1 MTVYWLEMDF
11 NLWTARNMLP
21 ANPKAFIALC
31 LFLTWM
37 PSLLLA
43 ELPEGIGQFLQ
54 THCLDCHDAESR
66 KGDIDL
72 TSLKMDLSDRV
83 TFDRWVKV
91 HDKVE
96 NGDMPPKKKRQ
107 PELQERD
114 EFLTSL
120 AQPLR
125 AADRV
130 RQSEQ
135 GRSVVR
141 RLNRVEFETALGDL
155 LQLPLRLRELL
166 PPDARGAG
174 FDTVG
179 AALNVSA
186 VQMESYLQAVDVA
199 LDQATQLIE
208 PPPVKK
214 WRLSYL
220 QTHGMMEEYRRSG
233 PHTPE
238 PDGIAMFAPDFFSHM
253 NSLLDTWV
261 VPHSARYR
269 VRVAARALRS
279 QEPVTLT
286 VRMGGPGHKE
296 SDEVPRKVLG
306 HVSVHEAP
314 VGQGQVFEFED
325 YLERGQMFRIYPS
338 SLRKM
343 RFEGPQ
349 WHMKQKD
356 YQGPAVVVQWV
367 EVEGPIYDS
376 WPPSSHQRL
385 WDGIAMKPI
394 PGVEPNKD
402 VNAHLDSPPSDTARP
417 RLTQLPKSK
426 RNKESGN
433 RNIYDPK
440 QGIGGEMLYKRTRVN
455 EPLHATLRL
464 ASAKPKED
472 ATRLLTGFAAAAFR
486 GAENRPQPFISL
498 VHRWLDEGVPFEQAM
513 RSGYK
518 VVLTSPGFLYHQGG
532 SSEPRLANHEVAERL
547 AFFLWCSIPDDRLL
561 EADLGDP
568 ALLHAQTERL
578 LSDPRA
584 GRFLDNFLGQWL
596 DQRLL
601 DFTAPDSDLYP
612 EFSELMQWSVGEET
626 RAFFRELLRNDL
638 SVRNLIDSE
647 FAMLNDTLARHYG
660 IDGVSGT
667 QFQKVSLPADSVR
680 GGVLTQAS
688 VLKVTANGTTTSPV
702 IRGKWVLERIMGITP
717 DPPPPGVPAI
727 EPDIRGAF
735 TVQQQL
741 EKHRSSASCATC
753 HVKIDPPGVAL
764 ESFDVIGGW
773 RTTYRAMK
781 RDRKAGR
788 IRYLPDAPPPIL
800 YSEGLPVNSS
810 DKLHDGR
817 AFQNIR
823 DFKQLLLADPDQIA
837 RTVASNLVVYATGAP
852 VSIADRME
860 IERIV
865 EQTRET
871 GHGFRSLIHAV
882 VQSGVFQLR

>member
-1 MTVYWLEMDF
+1 MSLRRMRTAIFAFLAISSSLSGAAVPMAVFLE
-11 NLWTARNMLP
+11 
-21 ANPKAFIALC
+21 
-31 LFLTWM
+31 
-37 PSLLLA
+37 
-43 ELPEGIGQFLQ
+43 Q
-54 THCLDCHDAESR
+54 HCVECHDADAK
-66 KGDIDL
+66 KGGL
-72 TSLKMDLSDRV
+72 DLSSLA
-83 TFDRWVKV
+83 FDPLSPRWVKI
-91 HDKVE
+91 HDKVQ
-96 NGDMPPKKKRQ
+96 NGDMPPKKADQ
-107 PELQERD
+107 PSADARKAFLDELAKPLVEAD
-114 EFLTSL
+114 L
-120 AQPLR
+120 AKQ
-125 AADRV
+125 AAN
-130 RQSEQ
+130 
-135 GRSVVR
+135 GRGVVR
-141 RLNRVEFETALGDL
+141 RLNRIEFETTLSDL
-155 LQLPLRLRELL
+155 LHVPLRIRDLL
-166 PPDARGAG
+166 PPDAKAAG

-186 VQMESYLQAVDVA
+186 VQMESYLQAIDVA
-199 LDQATQLIE
+199 MDEATKLIE
-208 PPPVKK
+208 PPQTKK

-220 QTHGMMEEYRRSG
+220 QTHGMMEEYRRGG
-233 PHTPE
+233 PHTPM

-269 VRVAARALRS
+269 VKVAARALRS
-279 QEPVTLT
+279 KEPVTLT

-296 SDEVPRKVLG
+296 SDEVPRQVLG
-306 HVSVHEAP
+306 HVSVDEAP
-314 VGQGQVFEFED
+314 EGKGQVFEFD
-325 YLERGQMFRIYPS
+325 AHLERGQMFRIYPS

-349 WHMKQKD
+349 WYLKQKD

-376 WPPSSHQRL
+376 WPPASHQRL
-385 WDGIAMKPI
+385 WAGVPVEPI
-394 PGVEPNKD
+394 PDVEPNKD

-455 EPLHATLRL
+455 EPLHATMQL

-472 ATRLLTGFAAAAFR
+472 AARLLTAFAAAAFR
-486 GAENRPQPFISL
+486 GAENRPQPFIIL

-518 VVLTSPGFLYHQGG
+518 AVLTSPGFLYHQGG
-532 SSEPRLANHEVAERL
+532 SAEPQLANHEIAERL
-547 AFFLWCSIPDDRLL
+547 AFFLWNSSPDEKLL
-561 EADLGDP
+561 QTDLSDAK
-568 ALLHAQTERL
+568 ALQAQTERM
-578 LSDPRA
+578 LSDARSA
-584 GRFLDNFLGQWL
+584 RFLDHFLGEWL

-612 EFSELMQWSVGEET
+612 EHSELMQWSIGEET
-626 RAFFRELLRNDL
+626 RAFFRELMQNNL
-638 SVRNLIDSE
+638 SVQNIVHSD
-647 FAMLNDTLARHYG
+647 FAMLNDLLARHYG
-660 IDGVSGT
+660 IGGVSGT
-667 QFQKVSLPADSVR
+667 QFQKVWLPADSMR

-688 VLKVTANGTTTSPV
+688 VLKVTANGTSTSPV
-702 IRGKWVLERIMGITP
+702 IRGKWVLERIMGIPP

-727 EPDIRGAF
+727 EPDIRGAV

-773 RTTYRAMK
+773 RTTYRALK
-781 RDRKAGR
+781 QDRDSNR

-823 DFKQLLLADPDQIA
+823 DFKQLLLADPNQIA
-837 RTVASNLVVYATGAP
+837 RTVASNLIVYATGAP
-852 VSIADRME
+852 ISIADRQE
-860 IERIV
+860 IERIIAK
-865 EQTRET
+865 TRES

-882 VQSGVFQLR
+882 VQSALFKTR